1 MSDEP
6 SRSWTDGLSA
16 AERVEAVALTV
27 GEPRTANWIAAEAEV
42 AHETATKYLN
52 RLVDGGTLRSDTR
65 GQQTTYEPDPVGQY
79 LVEMRELYD
88 DHSPDELAASLEEI
102 TEQIRT
108 WKTKYD
114 VETANQLRAS
124 LSQTDDATDEHD
136 RRQVAREW
144 DHLKTRRRLVEDAL
158 RLYDRF
164 PGERR
169 SASA

>member
-6 SRSWTDGLSA
+6 TRGWADGLSA

-27 GEPRTANWIAAEAEV
+27 SEPRTANWIAAEAEV
-42 AHETATKYLN
+42 AHETATKYLK
-52 RLVDGGTLRSDTR
+52 RLTDDGKLSAEER

-79 LVEMRELYD
+79 LTEMRELYD
-88 DHSPDELAASLEEI
+88 EHSPDELAASLEQMN
-102 TEQIRT
+102 EQIRT
-108 WKTKYD
+108 WKTEYD
-114 VETANQLRAS
+114 VETPNELRAS
-124 LSQTDDATDEHD
+124 LGRTEGIADERE
-136 RRQVAREW
+136 RRQAAREW
-144 DHLKTRRRLVEDAL
+144 DHLETRRRLAEDAL